1 MKAVHKGKGIDGI
14 ERIVLP
20 IFDFRKDPIRD
31 LTDHFGRQFNPI
43 KVLKLVMDLLGT
55 EASGIKKDHLIL
67 NA

>member
-1 MKAVHKGKGIDGI
+1 MKAVHKSKGIDGI
-14 ERIVLP
+14 ERTALP

-55 EASGIKKDHLIL
+55 
-67 NA
+67 